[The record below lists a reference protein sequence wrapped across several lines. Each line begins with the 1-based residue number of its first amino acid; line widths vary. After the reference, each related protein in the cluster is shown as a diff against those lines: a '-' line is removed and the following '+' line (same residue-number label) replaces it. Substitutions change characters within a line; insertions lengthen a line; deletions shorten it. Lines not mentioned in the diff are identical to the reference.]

1 MKNSEIAQAFSQGIK
16 AENSNKSFYV
26 ENVNGVIIAFSY
38 GNHFPIAIKF
48 KDGCLFNSCGYSNT
62 TSRHKSLILATI
74 NDLTDEDFLRTED
87 LKQIVEKVR
96 YSDLTSKAE
105 IIEQKI

>member
-1 MKNSEIAQAFSQGIK
+1 MKNSEIAQAFRYGDE
-16 AENSNKSFYV
+16 ATNSNKSFFV
-26 ENVNGVIIAFSY
+26 ENINGVIIAFSY
-38 GNHFPIAIKF
+38 GYHFPIAIKF
-48 KDGCLFNSCGYSNT
+48 KDGVLFNSSGYSNT
-62 TSRHKSLILATI
+62 TSRHKSLIRAEI
-74 NDLTDEDFLRTED
+74 DDLTGEDFLKNED